1 VHNVV
6 EVRRDG
12 EKMEIKADE
21 INWFKILDEPF
32 VVLILGERGG
42 GKTALG
48 HLLLEL
54 FSDQGRRK
62 PAYIIGFPMH
72 KRHLLPD
79 WITPLDEFYFPDNS
93 VVLLHEAH
101 FYLHARRS
109 MKEDHLAI
117 DKLLTVSRHKNVNI
131 IVETQQSFRL
141 DRNIVAEVD
150 AIIFRVPELMQE
162 RFERPE
168 VRWITQMA
176 KEAFKPFVKEFEVVK
191 NGKVIAKYR
200 EILPE
205 AKKHAFIYSKKYV
218 GMYPHEIPLPSYWSE
233 EISKAYGELK
243 EQEIERAKTE
253 DPLVALML
261 EDPKYIKLLEK
272 AVEVDIK
279 KEEEGYLD
287 IGWEAY
293 EIGAMGHE
301 MLKLRKLGVVE
312 VVYKSNKRTGYK
324 LADRGRVKEAIEQAK
339 ALKSS

>member
-1 VHNVV
+1 M
-6 EVRRDG
+6 
-12 EKMEIKADE
+12 KEIETNK
-21 INWFKILDEPF
+21 ISWSTILDEPF

-62 PAYIIGFPMH
+62 PAYVIGFPMH

-109 MKEDHLAI
+109 MEAGHLEI
-117 DKLLTVSRHKNVNI
+117 DKLITVSRHKNVDI

-141 DRNIVAEVD
+141 DRNVVAEVD

-162 RFERPE
+162 KFERPE

-176 KEAFKPFVKEFEVVK
+176 KEAFRPFVKEYTVK
-191 NGKVIAKYR
+191 KDGKVIARYR

-205 AKKHAFIYSKKYV
+205 AKKYAFIYSKKYV
-218 GMYPHEIPLPSYWSE
+218 GMYPHKIPLPSYWNE

-243 EQEIERAKTE
+243 EDRVEEAKQE
-253 DPLVALML
+253 DPLIALL
-261 EDPKYIKLLEK
+261 IEKPEYVEILQRALEK
-272 AVEVDIK
+272 DLE
-279 KEEEGYLD
+279 KEQDGYLD
-287 IGWEAY
+287 TIGWKAY
-293 EIGAMGHE
+293 EVGATGNE
-301 MLKLRKLGVVE
+301 MRKLLKLRVVE
-312 VVYKSNKRTGYK
+312 VVHKTSRKTGYRLK
-324 LADRGRVKEAIEQAK
+324 DRERVRK
-339 ALKSS
+339 ALEIVSNEL

>member
-1 VHNVV
+1 M
-6 EVRRDG
+6 EVDA
-12 EKMEIKADE
+12 KEID
-21 INWFKILDEPF
+21 WFKILEEPF
-32 VVLILGERGG
+32 VVLILGQRGA

-62 PAYIIGFPMH
+62 PAYIIGFPPH
-72 KRHLLPD
+72 KRHLLPK
-79 WITPLDEFYFPDNS
+79 WITPLDELYFPDDS

-109 MKEDHLAI
+109 MAEQNIEI
-117 DKLLTVSRHKNVNI
+117 DKLVTVSRHKNVDI

-176 KEAFKPFVKEFEVVK
+176 KEAFRPFVREYVVK
-191 NGKVIAKYR
+191 KDGKIIAKYR

-218 GMYPHEIPLPSYWSE
+218 GMYPHEIPLPSYWNE
-233 EISKAYGELK
+233 EISRAYGELK
-243 EQEIERAKTE
+243 EDRVERAKQE
-253 DPLVALML
+253 DPLIALLIENPEYVEILQRAL
-261 EDPKYIKLLEK
+261 EKDIEKEEKGFLDRVGWKAYEVGATGIEMRKLL
-272 AVEVDIK
+272 
-279 KEEEGYLD
+279 
-287 IGWEAY
+287 
-293 EIGAMGHE
+293 
-301 MLKLRKLGVVE
+301 KLGVVE
-312 VVYKSNKRTGYK
+312 IVYKSSRKTGYK
-324 LADRGRVKEAIEQAK
+324 LKDRDRVRR
-339 ALKSS
+339 ALEVVSSLL

>member
-1 VHNVV
+1 
-6 EVRRDG
+6 
-12 EKMEIKADE
+12 MEIDASNID
-21 INWFKILDEPF
+21 WFTIFDEPF

-109 MKEDHLAI
+109 MEAGHLAI
-117 DKLLTVSRHKNVNI
+117 DKLLTISRHKNVDI

-150 AIIFRVPELMQE
+150 GIIFRVPELMQE
-162 RFERPE
+162 KFERPE
-168 VRWITQMA
+168 VRWITKMA
-176 KEAFKPFVKEFEVVK
+176 KEAFRPFVKEAVVK
-191 NGKVIAKYR
+191 KDGKIVGKYR

-205 AKKHAFIYSKKYV
+205 AKKHAFIYSKKFV
-218 GMYPHEIPLPSYWSE
+218 GMYPHEIPLPSYWNE
-233 EISKAYGELK
+233 EISRAYGELK
-243 EQEIERAKTE
+243 EDRIEEAKQE
-253 DPLVALML
+253 DPLIALL
-261 EDPKYIKLLEK
+261 IEK
-272 AVEVDIK
+272 PEYVEILQRALEVDEE
-279 KEEEGYLD
+279 KEKDGYLD
-287 IGWEAY
+287 TIGWKAY
-293 EIGAMGHE
+293 EVGATGHE
-301 MLKLRKLGVVE
+301 MRQLLKLRVVE
-312 VVYKSNKRTGYK
+312 IVHKTNRKTGYRLK
-324 LADRGRVKEAIEQAK
+324 DRERVKK
-339 ALKSS
+339 ALELVKSL

>member
-1 VHNVV
+1 MKI
-6 EVRRDG
+6 E
-12 EKMEIKADE
+12 ADK
-21 INWFKILDEPF
+21 IDWFTILDEPF
-32 VVLILGERGG
+32 VILILGERGG

-54 FSDQGRRK
+54 FSDQGRRRK
-62 PAYIIGFPMH
+62 ACIIGFPTH

-79 WITPLDEFYFPDNS
+79 WITPLDEPIFPEDS

-109 MKEDHLAI
+109 MEEGHLII
-117 DKLLTVSRHKNVNI
+117 DKLLTVSRHKNVDI

-162 RFERPE
+162 KFERPE

-176 KEAFKPFVKEFEVVK
+176 KEAFRPFVREYEVVK
-191 NGKVIAKYR
+191 DGKVIARYR

-205 AKKHAFIYSKKYV
+205 AKKHAFIYGKKFV
-218 GMYPHEIPLPSYWSE
+218 GMYPHEIPLPSYWNE

-243 EQEIERAKTE
+243 EQKIERAKME

-272 AVEVDIK
+272 AVEADIK
-279 KEEEGYLD
+279 KEEKGYLD
-287 IGWEAY
+287 SIGWEAY

-301 MLKLRKLGVVE
+301 MLKLRRLGVVE

-324 LADRGRVKEAIEQAK
+324 LADRERVKEAIEQAK
-339 ALKSS
+339 TLISD